1 MSFLDK
7 VLMQSGQTFLE
18 DELRAAIWQR
28 VRLLNLIEMELYKQ
42 INQSSAEQSRVETTT
57 KILS

>member
-1 MSFLDK
+1 
-7 VLMQSGQTFLE
+7 MQSGQTFLE
-18 DELRAAIWQR
+18 DELRAEIWQR